1 MITKLFCNIS
11 YTKTFIVGLIKTVL
25 CKNKRNFKDQS
36 PNIYIPAFLLNFQ
49 IWTLSRE
56 NLTLLHANNTGTDQ
70 PAHLRRLISAFV
82 IRLLESVT
90 SQVATCIL
98 IISIS

>member
-1 MITKLFCNIS
+1 MITKLFSNIF

-36 PNIYIPAFLLNFQ
+36 PNIYIPAFFLKFQ

-56 NLTLLHANNTGTDQ
+56 NLTLSHANNTGTDQ
-70 PAHLRRLISAFV
+70 PAQMRRLISTFV
-82 IRLLESVT
+82 IRLLESAT
-90 SQVATCIL
+90 SQVATCI
-98 IISIS
+98 ISIF